1 VHRTTVLQLLLPLL
15 LALPA
20 GPARAEG
27 GEAPVSPSELGAHVR
42 FLADDLLEGRGP
54 GTRGDRLTQA
64 YVEAVFRANGLS
76 PAFGGSFR
84 QEVPFRLVT
93 PDPRTSLAFSG
104 AVGNV
109 PGGRFG
115 DDFVLGFPRPEAAGR
130 VSADVVFAGYGIVAK
145 EWGWDDFKGTDV
157 KGKVLVLLAGE
168 PGGDD
173 PALFAGKALT
183 HHGRWRT
190 KLEVAAQRGAAGVL
204 FVFTREGAG
213 YGWEV
218 VRNGWTRPVAY
229 DPAKALLSLEGWLSE
244 ALATQVARAAGVAHG
259 ELRAA
264 ANRPDFRPVPLPVKV
279 EALGVPKYETVV
291 SGNVAGLVRGTGP
304 AETAQVV
311 VVSAHHDHL
320 GVGTTEDGDGI
331 YNGAMDNGSA
341 LAVLLALS
349 RKIGARAGELPV
361 DVLFLAA
368 AAEEAGL
375 LGSERFAA
383 EPPVPLSRIAANLNL
398 EMSAVWGPARD
409 VVAIGASQSALG
421 EVVEAVAKREG
432 LRVAPEPA
440 PEQGFF
446 YRSDQYSFARAGVPG
461 VWLDL
466 GDDLVGVP
474 AGTGLAR
481 REEYRAERY
490 HRPRD
495 EFDPSWELTG
505 TAQLARFVELAIEEI
520 GARGGKVPWRAGSP
534 YQR

>member
-1 VHRTTVLQLLLPLL
+1 MLLPLL
-15 LALPA
+15 LVFLLAAPA
-20 GPARAEG
+20 PSASGRG
-27 GEAPVSPSELGAHVR
+27 GSAPVSPAELGAHLR
-42 FLADDLLEGRGP
+42 FLSDDLLEGRAP

-64 YVEAVFRANGLS
+64 YVEAVFRAGGLA
-76 PAFGGSFR
+76 PAFGASYR
-84 QEVPFRLVT
+84 QEVPIRLVT
-93 PDPRTSLAFSG
+93 PDPRTTLAFTG
-104 AVGNV
+104 ATGKASA
-109 PGGRFG
+109 GRFG
-115 DDFVLGFPRPEAAGR
+115 DDFVLGFPRPDAAGR
-130 VSADVVFAGYGIVAK
+130 LVADVVFAGYGIVAK
-145 EWGWDDFKGTDV
+145 DWDWDDFKDADV
-157 KGKVLVLLAGE
+157 KGKVLVLLSGE

-173 PALFAGKALT
+173 PSLFSGKALT
-183 HHGRWRT
+183 RHGRWRT
-190 KLEVAAQRGAAGVL
+190 KLEVAAARGAAGVL
-204 FVFTREGAG
+204 FVHTREGAG

-218 VRNGWTRPVAY
+218 VRNGWTRPVAH
-229 DPAKALLSLEGWLSE
+229 DAESARLALEGWITE
-244 ALATQVARAAGVAHG
+244 AVAVRLAGAAGAAHG

-264 ANRPDFRPVPLPVKV
+264 AGRRDFRPVPLPVKV
-279 EALGVPKYETVV
+279 DAFAVPKYETIVTA
-291 SGNVAGLVRGTGP
+291 NVAGTVRGKGP
-304 AETAQVV
+304 AGQAPVV

-320 GVGTTEDGDGI
+320 GVGTTENGDGI

-341 LAVLLALS
+341 LAILLALS
-349 RKIGARAGELPV
+349 RKVGARAGELPV

-383 EPPVPLSRIAANLNL
+383 QPPVPIARIAANLNL

-409 VVAIGASQSALG
+409 VVAIGASESVLG

-446 YRSDQYSFARAGVPG
+446 FRSDQYSFARAGVPG

-481 REEYRAERY
+481 REAYRAERY
-490 HRPRD
+490 HRPGD

-505 TAQLARFVELAIEEI
+505 TAQLARLVELVIEEI
-520 GARGGKVPWRAGSP
+520 GGRGGNVPWKPGSP
-534 YQR
+534 FQR